1 MTRDRHNLDTRVL
14 FAGAWVSWASTA
26 PSSSFAMLLGFSFTL
41 QSTAIAAIRSL
52 PKLSKR
58 FVPCHAHT
66 PWYLSCRLS
75 KDPKD
80 HEQNERRLA
89 KRRQTLPKDI
99 KRQQSNKSQKTS
111 SYDRGFGAQAKL
123 CSGCRST
130 IHETESAL
138 SIAAP
143 TAKKRCNMV
152 QHRAT

>member
-14 FAGAWVSWASTA
+14 FAGARVSWASTA

-89 KRRQTLPKDI
+89 KRRQTLPNVAKRHQKTTVKQKSKDI
-99 KRQQSNKSQKTS
+99 IIWSRIWRPGQTLLRVPLYYPRNWECSQ
-111 SYDRGFGAQAKL
+111 Y
-123 CSGCRST
+123 CC
-130 IHETESAL
+130 
-138 SIAAP
+138 P
-143 TAKKRCNMV
+143 NCKKEV
-152 QHRAT
+152 QHGAT